1 MNRWLLSKKFIK
13 PTFMAWPFVNAF
25 WSIFAV
31 VLSTVLLSGPS
42 WAETEEKIQNRKSGN
57 IDLHNALAVLSNGA
71 NPNSPDNPDG
81 GTALMEAAKR
91 GDLPL
96 VKRLLDDGADVNAKV
111 KSMVYPCSNGWTA
124 LMYASNHSE
133 VVELLLQKGA
143 DINAR
148 ANDGNTALKSAAL
161 EGNAEVV
168 KLLLEKGADINST
181 TQHGNTALRS
191 AAFEGNVD
199 VVKILLERGADANGT
214 GQVFGPLMAASLK
227 GHSSIVELLLNKG
240 ADVNATDSQLFT
252 ALSYASM
259 ESFSDVV
266 KLLVA
271 RGADV
276 NVKNDDGD
284 TPLSLAMNNLGRESP
299 LDTIS
304 VPMENSSDTNAMT
317 EFVDIPV
324 VDSIESARTSWYQEQ
339 ILKIVKILLAEGADV
354 NAINNNGDTPL
365 TLAARNNSRAVADLL
380 RDRGSRSE

>member
-1 MNRWLLSKKFIK
+1 
-13 PTFMAWPFVNAF
+13 
-25 WSIFAV
+25 
-31 VLSTVLLSGPS
+31 
-42 WAETEEKIQNRKSGN
+42 
-57 IDLHNALAVLSNGA
+57 
-71 NPNSPDNPDG
+71 
-81 GTALMEAAKR
+81 MEAAKR

-96 VKRLLDDGADVNAKV
+96 VKRLLDNGADVNAKV
-111 KSMVYPCSNGWTA
+111 KSRVYPCSNGWTA
-124 LMYASNHSE
+124 LMYGSNYPE

-168 KLLLEKGADINST
+168 KLLLEKGADINAT
-181 TQHGNTALRS
+181 TQHGNTALRT

-199 VVKILLERGADANGT
+199 VVKILMERGVDANGT

-227 GHSSIVELLLNKG
+227 GHFPIVELLLDKG

-276 NVKNDDGD
+276 NVRNDDGE
-284 TPLSLAMNNLGRESP
+284 TPLTLAMNNLGRESP
-299 LDTIS
+299 LDTTIT
-304 VPMENSSDTNAMT
+304 VPTENSSDTNAMT
-317 EFVDIPV
+317 ELVDIPV
-324 VDSIESARTSWYQEQ
+324 VDLIESTRKSRYREQ
-339 ILKIVKILLAEGADV
+339 ILEIVKILLAQGADI
-354 NAINNNGDTPL
+354 NSINNNGDTPL
-365 TLAARNNSRAVADLL
+365 ALAARHNSLAVANLL
-380 RDRGSRSE
+380 RDRGARSE